1 MAYNWNDEQK
11 TIIESRG
18 HDLLISASA
27 GSGKTTVM
35 LERVKQLILIDRVP
49 VKRLVMLSF
58 NESIASEMKTKLYA
72 MLEDELLMGGRGY
85 ALNAFIEEQ
94 LENIDKANISTMDAF
109 ANKLIREYFDRLGL
123 DPSAVVGDEKEN
135 KNRLKKSVKAV
146 IKTAKESGDS
156 ELYELRN
163 KLGGEKNLIEAVL
176 KTYHYA
182 TVQSDPEGWLNGIN
196 NIYAKSIDSTG
207 LIGEYITKFK
217 AWYLSIADSLEE
229 LLTLAGAVADKA
241 IVPYIVVDL
250 VRRIATADKY
260 ADIYML
266 TRTDIPKQ
274 SYSKAIFGEYKSEIS
289 ALSKCLVEA
298 INSAAN
304 IFNVSPT
311 EAEELHRSVSADA
324 KKIGELALNTM
335 AEYRKVK
342 DSASVIDFSDMTYY
356 AAKLLKNDELA
367 DEIRARYDYVF
378 VDEYQDQNYIA
389 EYILSRISKDNLFT
403 VGDVKQSIYGFR
415 LAEPAIMINRTEC
428 FTADDRANNRSLAES
443 KAIRLNQNY
452 RSDKQILNA
461 VNSVFDIAMT
471 RELCGVEYRDT
482 ERFIPHADY
491 EDNGVEKFK
500 CIFFV
505 KGESDKVE
513 GSDAEN
519 EPIENVDGDTADEAA
534 KSTLFNPNKREKKA
548 KKVGIEDAE
557 GEYIADKIAELL
569 EKGIYDKDIGAIRP
583 LKLSDI
589 CILSRERMAE
599 NSELE
604 SVINVLLS
612 RGYPVDCSGVRRNK
626 EVKEVEIIIDMLRV
640 IDNSANDIPLAAALL
655 SVWGGFTS
663 AELYEIRR
671 ANPCLSFNQAVK
683 ASIGENDKLSQFFTL
698 IDRCRAELSRRKLAD
713 VVAMLVYDYGYENEL
728 ISDRVSLQRVQQFI
742 SSLEGY
748 SGTLSEYLA
757 TADSSI
763 EYESVPDSVES
774 HYIQT
779 NTIHKSKGLEYPIVF
794 LVGAGKQF
802 KLRNESIVTF
812 KGGIGI
818 NAFDHTTLA
827 KRNAFACDMLNLINR
842 EEERNEEMRLL
853 YVAMTRA
860 MNHLFVTGV
869 VSKKKSGVD
878 LYTLPNAVNCYKDWI
893 SNAVSAHS
901 LSANYIEV
909 LAVEAVDSAIIEKVE
924 LPLDITDA
932 KPAIDEYIY
941 KPYPYEKATRLGLKH
956 TVTELVSPYRYEDEL
971 VYKTANVNEEER
983 DVNKATRGTDY
994 HKILEHI
1001 DYSATTLSAV
1011 SAELERMV
1019 SSGILEREQLELVD
1033 RAEILKIMNS
1043 DIIKLARVT
1052 PHKREQ
1058 EFTLAVKASEYFDCD
1073 TDDEII
1079 VQGAIDLII
1088 MGEELIIVDFKKS
1101 NKSAQDLKEAYSLQ
1115 LKLYARAA
1123 REALGRPVDKML
1135 LYSISTGEIIEG

>member
-11 TIIESRG
+11 AIIESRG
-18 HDLLISASA
+18 HDLLVSASA

-72 MLEDELLMGGRGY
+72 MLEDELLTGGRGY

-146 IKTAKESGDS
+146 IKTAKESGDA

-182 TVQSDPEGWLNGIN
+182 TVQSDPEGWLNGVN

-217 AWYLSIADSLEE
+217 AWYMSVADSLEE
-229 LLTLAGAVADKA
+229 LLTLAGAAADKA
-241 IVPYIVVDL
+241 IVPYLVVDI

-260 ADIYML
+260 VDIYML

-304 IFNVSPT
+304 IFSASPT

-389 EYILSRISKDNLFT
+389 EYILSRISKNNLFT

-428 FTADDRANNRSLAES
+428 FTTDDCINNRKLADL

-500 CIFFV
+500 CVFFV
-505 KGESDKVE
+505 KGESEKIE
-513 GSDAEN
+513 GGDAEN
-519 EPIENVDGDTADEAA
+519 ELIENVDGGTADEMAEP
-534 KSTLFNPNKREKKA
+534 TLFNPNKREKKA
-548 KKVGIEDAE
+548 KKVGVSDAE
-557 GEYIADKIAELL
+557 GEYIADKIDELM
-569 EKGIYDKDIGAIRP
+569 KSGVFDKDLGAIRP

-599 NSELE
+599 DSELE

-655 SVWGGFTS
+655 SVWGGLTS
-663 AELYEIRR
+663 AELYEIRKR
-671 ANPCLSFNQAVK
+671 NPSLSFNEAVK
-683 ASIGENDKLSQFFTL
+683 ALIGANDKVTRFFTL
-698 IDRCRAELSRRKLAD
+698 IDRCRAELSRKKLAD
-713 VVAMLVYDYGYENEL
+713 IVAMLVYDYGYENEL
-728 ISDRVSLQRVQQFI
+728 VRDRVSLQRVQQFI

-802 KLRNESIVTF
+802 KLRTESIVTF

-818 NAFDHTTLA
+818 NAFDQTTLTR
-827 KRNAFACDMLNLINR
+827 RNAFACDMLNLIKR

-869 VSKKKSGVD
+869 VSKKKSAVD

-893 SNAVSAHS
+893 SNAVSARS
-901 LSANYIEV
+901 LSAHYVDV

-932 KPAIDEYIY
+932 KSVIDEYIY

-956 TVTELVSPYRYEDEL
+956 TVTELVSPYRYEDEF
-971 VYKTANVNEEER
+971 VYKTADVNEDER
-983 DVNKATRGTDY
+983 AVNKATRGTDY

-1033 RAEILKIMNS
+1033 REEILKIVNS
-1043 DIIKLARVT
+1043 DIIKLACVT
-1052 PHKREQ
+1052 PHRREQ

-1101 NKSAQDLKEAYSLQ
+1101 NKSAQDLKKAYSLQ

-1135 LYSISTGEIIEG
+1135 LYSISTGEIIEI

>member
-11 TIIESRG
+11 AIIESRG
-18 HDLLISASA
+18 HDLLVSASA

-35 LERVKQLILIDRVP
+35 LERVKQLILVDRVP

-72 MLEDELLMGGRGY
+72 MLEEQLLTGDKGY
-85 ALNAFIEEQ
+85 AVNVFIEEQ

-146 IKTAKESGDS
+146 IKNAKESGDS

-163 KLGGEKNLIEAVL
+163 KLGGDRNLTDAVL
-176 KTYHYA
+176 KAYYYA
-182 TVQSDPEGWLNGIN
+182 TVQSDPEGWLNSVD

-207 LIGEYITKFK
+207 LVSEYTERFK
-217 AWYLSIADSLEE
+217 AWYLSVADRLED
-229 LLTLAGAVADKA
+229 TLAIANVMRDKA
-241 IVPYIVVDL
+241 LVPYLVIDL
-250 VRRIATADKY
+250 VRRIATAEKY
-260 ADIYML
+260 ADIYL
-266 TRTDIPKQ
+266 ATRTDIPKP
-274 SYSKAIFGEYKSEIS
+274 SYKKAIFGEHKSEIS
-289 ALSKCLVEA
+289 ALTKSLIEA
-298 INSAAN
+298 IYSTAS
-304 IFNVSPT
+304 IFNLSPS
-311 EAEELHRSVSADA
+311 EAEELHRSVGADA
-324 KKIGELALNTM
+324 KKIGELALKTM
-335 AEYRKVK
+335 AEYRRVK
-342 DSASVIDFSDMTYY
+342 DASSVIDFSDMTYF
-356 AAKLLKNDELA
+356 AAKLLKNDDIA

-389 EYILSRISKDNLFT
+389 EYILSRISKGNLFT

-415 LAEPAIMINRTEC
+415 LAEPAIMISRTENFTVDDKNNNRTI
-428 FTADDRANNRSLAES
+428 AES

-452 RSDKQILNA
+452 RSDKLILNA

-471 RELCGVEYRDT
+471 RDLCDVEYRDT
-482 ERFIPHADY
+482 ERFVPHADY
-491 EDNGVEKFK
+491 TDNGVEKFK
-500 CIFFV
+500 CVFFM
-505 KGESDKVE
+505 KG
-513 GSDAEN
+513 DAEVSEECDTDTEKN
-519 EPIENVDGDTADEAA
+519 DGDTADETAEP
-534 KSTLFNPNKREKKA
+534 TLFNPNEREKKA
-548 KKVGIEDAE
+548 KKVGVSDAE
-557 GEYIADKIAELL
+557 GEYIADKIDELM
-569 EKGIYDKDIGAIRP
+569 KSGVFDKDLGTIRP

-589 CILSRERMAE
+589 CILSRERMADD
-599 NSELE
+599 SELE

-640 IDNSANDIPLAAALL
+640 IDNSADDIPLAAALL
-655 SVWGGFTS
+655 SVWGGLTS
-663 AELYEIRR
+663 AELYEIRK
-671 ANPCLSFNQAVK
+671 ANQSMPFNEAIK
-683 ASIGENDKLSQFFTL
+683 ATLGENDKVDRFFAV
-698 IDRCRAELSRRKLAD
+698 IERCRAELSRRKLAD

-728 ISDRVSLQRVQQFI
+728 VRDRVSLQRVQQFI

-748 SGTLSEYLA
+748 GGTLSEYLA

-818 NAFDHTTLA
+818 NAFDSATLT
-827 KRNAFACDMLNLINR
+827 RQNAFACDMLNIIKR

-901 LSANYIEV
+901 LSANYVEV

-956 TVTELVSPYRYEDEL
+956 TVTELVSPYRYEDEF
-971 VYKTANVNEEER
+971 VYKTTGVSEEER
-983 DVNKATRGTDY
+983 TVNKATRGTDY

-1019 SSGILEREQLELVD
+1019 SSGILDREQLELVD
-1033 RAEILKIMNS
+1033 RTEILNIMNS

-1052 PHKREQ
+1052 PHRREQ
-1058 EFTLAVKASEYFDCD
+1058 EFTLAVKAREFFDCD

-1101 NKSAQDLKEAYSLQ
+1101 NKSALDLKKAYSLQ

-1123 REALGRPVDKML
+1123 SEALGRPVSKML
-1135 LYSISTGEIIEG
+1135 LYSISTGEIIEI

>member
-18 HDLLISASA
+18 HDLLVSASA

-35 LERVKQLILIDRVP
+35 LERVKQLILIDHVP

-72 MLEDELLMGGRGY
+72 MLEDELLTGGRGY

-146 IKTAKESGDS
+146 IKTAKESGDA

-163 KLGGEKNLIEAVL
+163 KLGGEKNLIDAVL

-182 TVQSDPEGWLNGIN
+182 TVQSDPEGWLNGVN

-217 AWYLSIADSLEE
+217 AWYMSVADSLEE
-229 LLTLAGAVADKA
+229 FLTLAGAAADKA
-241 IVPYIVVDL
+241 IVPYLVVDL

-298 INSAAN
+298 VNSVAS
-304 IFNVSPT
+304 IFNASPS

-415 LAEPAIMINRTEC
+415 LAEPAIMISRTGN
-428 FTADDRANNRSLAES
+428 FTADDKNNNRTLAES

-452 RSDKQILNA
+452 RSDKQILNV

-471 RELCGVEYRDT
+471 RYLCGVEYRDT

-500 CIFFV
+500 CVFFV
-505 KGESDKVE
+505 KGESNKVE

-519 EPIENVDGDTADEAA
+519 ELIENVDGDTADETAEP
-534 KSTLFNPNKREKKA
+534 TLFNPNKREKKA
-548 KKVGIEDAE
+548 KKVGVSDAE
-557 GEYIADKIAELL
+557 GEYIADKIDELM
-569 EKGIYDKDIGAIRP
+569 KSGVFDKDLGAIRP

-612 RGYPVDCSGVRRNK
+612 RGYPVDCSGIRRNK

-640 IDNSANDIPLAAALL
+640 IDNSADDIPLAAALL
-655 SVWGGFTS
+655 SVWGGLTS
-663 AELYEIRR
+663 AELYAIRR
-671 ANPCLSFNQAVK
+671 INPSIPFNEAIK
-683 ASIGENDKLSQFFTL
+683 ATLGENEKVDRFFA
-698 IDRCRAELSRRKLAD
+698 IIKRCRAELSRRKLAD

-728 ISDRVSLQRVQQFI
+728 MSDRVSLQRVQQFI

-818 NAFDHTTLA
+818 NAFDQTTLT
-827 KRNAFACDMLNLINR
+827 RQNAFACDMLNLIKR

-893 SNAVSAHS
+893 SNAVSARS
-901 LSANYIEV
+901 LSANFVEV
-909 LAVEAVDSAIIEKVE
+909 LAVEAVDSAITEKVE

-932 KPAIDEYIY
+932 KSVIDEYIY

-956 TVTELVSPYRYEDEL
+956 TVTELVSPYRYEDEF
-971 VYKTANVNEEER
+971 VYKTADVNEEER
-983 DVNKATRGTDY
+983 SVNKAVRGTDY

-1011 SAELERMV
+1011 TAELERMV

-1058 EFTLAVKASEYFDCD
+1058 EFTLAVKASEFFDCD

-1101 NKSAQDLKEAYSLQ
+1101 NKSAEALKKAYSLQ
-1115 LKLYARAA
+1115 LKLYAKAA
-1123 REALGRPVDKML
+1123 SESLGRPVDKML
-1135 LYSISTGEIIEG
+1135 LYSISTGEIIKI

>member
-11 TIIESRG
+11 AIIESRG
-18 HDLLISASA
+18 HDLLVSASA

-35 LERVKQLILIDRVP
+35 LERVKQLILIDHVP

-72 MLEDELLMGGRGY
+72 MLEDELLTGGRGY

-146 IKTAKESGDS
+146 IKNAKELGDA

-182 TVQSDPEGWLNGIN
+182 TVQSDPEGWLNGVN

-217 AWYLSIADSLEE
+217 AWYMSVADSLEE
-229 LLTLAGAVADKA
+229 FLTLAGAAADKA
-241 IVPYIVVDL
+241 IVPYLVVDL

-289 ALSKCLVEA
+289 ALTKSLIEA
-298 INSAAN
+298 INSTAN
-304 IFNVSPT
+304 IFSVSPT

-335 AEYRKVK
+335 AEYRRVK

-356 AAKLLKNDELA
+356 AAKLLKDDELA

-415 LAEPAIMINRTEC
+415 LAEPAIMISRTEN
-428 FTADDRANNRSLAES
+428 FTTDDKNNNSTLADL

-471 RELCGVEYRDT
+471 REFCGVEYRDT

-500 CIFFV
+500 CVFFV

-519 EPIENVDGDTADEAA
+519 ELIENIDGDTADETAEP
-534 KSTLFNPNKREKKA
+534 TLFNPNKREKKA
-548 KKVGIEDAE
+548 KKVGVSDAE
-557 GEYIADKIAELL
+557 GEYIADKIDELM
-569 EKGIYDKDIGAIRP
+569 KSGVFDKDLGAIRP

-599 NSELE
+599 SSELE

-640 IDNSANDIPLAAALL
+640 IDNSADDIPLAAALL
-655 SVWGGFTS
+655 SVWGGLTS
-663 AELYEIRR
+663 AELYEIRKK
-671 ANPCLSFNQAVK
+671 NPFLSFNEAIK
-683 ASIGENDKLSQFFTL
+683 ATLGENEKVDRFFA
-698 IDRCRAELSRRKLAD
+698 IIKRCRTELSRRKLAD

-728 ISDRVSLQRVQQFI
+728 MSDRVSLQRVQQFI

-812 KGGIGI
+812 KGGVGI
-818 NAFDHTTLA
+818 NAFDQTTLTR
-827 KRNAFACDMLNLINR
+827 RNAFACDMLNLIKR

-893 SNAVSAHS
+893 SNAVSARS
-901 LSANYIEV
+901 LSANFVEV
-909 LAVEAVDSAIIEKVE
+909 LSVEAVDSAIIEKVE

-956 TVTELVSPYRYEDEL
+956 TVTELVSPYRYEDEF
-971 VYKTANVNEEER
+971 VYKTADVNEEER
-983 DVNKATRGTDY
+983 DVNKAVRGTDY

-1011 SAELERMV
+1011 TAELERMV
-1019 SSGILEREQLELVD
+1019 AAGILEREQLELMD

-1088 MGEELIIVDFKKS
+1088 MGDELIIVDFKKS
-1101 NKSAQDLKEAYSLQ
+1101 NKSAEDLKKAYSLQ

-1135 LYSISTGEIIEG
+1135 LYSISTGEIIKI

>member
-1 MAYNWNDEQK
+1 MAYNWNEEQK
-11 TIIESRG
+11 AIIDSRG
-18 HDLLISASA
+18 HDLLVSASA

-72 MLEDELLMGGRGY
+72 MLEDELLTGGRGY

-146 IKTAKESGDS
+146 IKAAKESGDA

-182 TVQSDPEGWLNGIN
+182 TVQSDPEGWLNGVN

-217 AWYLSIADSLEE
+217 EWYSSIADSLEE
-229 LLTLAGAVADKA
+229 LLILSGAVADKA
-241 IVPYIVVDL
+241 TVPYLVIDI

-260 ADIYML
+260 ANIYML
-266 TRTDIPKQ
+266 TRTNIPKQ

-298 INSAAN
+298 VNSVAS
-304 IFNVSPT
+304 IFNASPA

-324 KKIGELALNTM
+324 KKIGELALMTM

-342 DSASVIDFSDMTYY
+342 DNASVIDFSDMTYY

-367 DEIRARYDYVF
+367 EEIRARYDYVF

-389 EYILSRISKDNLFT
+389 EYILSQISRDNLFT

-415 LAEPAIMINRTEC
+415 LAEPAIMICRTENFVKDDHNNNRTL
-428 FTADDRANNRSLAES
+428 TDL
-443 KAIRLNQNY
+443 KAIHLNQNY

-491 EDNGVEKFK
+491 EDNGVDKFK
-500 CIFFV
+500 CVFFV
-505 KGESDKVE
+505 KGESEKIE
-513 GSDAEN
+513 GGDTEN
-519 EPIENVDGDTADEAA
+519 ELIETVDGDTADETAGP
-534 KSTLFNPNKREKKA
+534 TLFNPNNREKKA
-548 KKVGIEDAE
+548 KKVGVSDAE
-557 GEYIADKIAELL
+557 GEYIADKIDELM
-569 EKGIYDKDIGAIRP
+569 KSGVFDKDLGAIRP

-599 NSELE
+599 SSELE

-640 IDNSANDIPLAAALL
+640 IDNSADDIPLAAALL
-655 SVWGGFTS
+655 SVWGGLTS
-663 AELYEIRR
+663 AELYEIRKK
-671 ANPCLSFNQAVK
+671 NPSLAFNEAVK
-683 ASIGENDKLSQFFTL
+683 ATIVANDKLAKFFAL
-698 IDRCRAELSRRKLAD
+698 IERCRAELSRRKLAD

-818 NAFDHTTLA
+818 NAFDQTTLT
-827 KRNAFACDMLNLINR
+827 RQNAFACDMLNLIKR

-901 LSANYIEV
+901 LSANYVEV
-909 LAVEAVDSAIIEKVE
+909 LAVEAVDSAITEKVE

-932 KPAIDEYIY
+932 KSVIDEYIY

-956 TVTELVSPYRYEDEL
+956 TVTELVSPYRYEDEF
-971 VYKTANVNEEER
+971 VYKTADVNEEER
-983 DVNKATRGTDY
+983 SVNKAVRGTDY

-1058 EFTLAVKASEYFDCD
+1058 EFTLAVKASEFFDCD

-1101 NKSAQDLKEAYSLQ
+1101 NKSVKDLKKAYSLQ

-1123 REALGRPVDKML
+1123 SEALGRPVDKML
-1135 LYSISTGEIIEG
+1135 LYSISTGEIIEI

>member
-1 MAYNWNDEQK
+1 MAYNWNEEQK
-11 TIIESRG
+11 AIIDSRG
-18 HDLLISASA
+18 HDLLVSASA

-72 MLEDELLMGGRGY
+72 MLEAELLTGGRGY

-109 ANKLIREYFDRLGL
+109 ANRLIREYFDRLGL

-146 IKTAKESGDS
+146 IKNAKESGDS

-163 KLGGEKNLIEAVL
+163 KLGGEKNLIDVVL

-182 TVQSDPEGWLNGIN
+182 TVQSDPEGWLNAVD
-196 NIYAKSIDSTG
+196 NIYSKSIDSTG
-207 LIGEYITKFK
+207 LIGEYITRFK
-217 AWYLSIADSLEE
+217 AWYLSVADNLEE
-229 LLTLAGAVADKA
+229 LLSLSGAAADKA
-241 IVPYIVVDL
+241 TVPYLVIDL
-250 VRRIATADKY
+250 VRRIATSEKY

-274 SYSKAIFGEYKSEIS
+274 SYTKAIFGEYKSEIS
-289 ALSKCLVEA
+289 ALTKCLIEA
-298 INSAAN
+298 IYNTSI
-304 IFNVSPT
+304 IFNASPS
-311 EAEELHRSVSADA
+311 EAEELHRLVSEDA

-335 AEYRKVK
+335 VEYRKVK

-356 AAKLLKNDELA
+356 AAKLLKNDEIA

-389 EYILSRISKDNLFT
+389 EYILSRISRDNLFT

-415 LAEPAIMINRTEC
+415 LAEPAIMISRTES
-428 FTADDRANNRSLAES
+428 FVKDDRNNNRALNES

-500 CIFFV
+500 CVFFV
-505 KGESDKVE
+505 KGESEKIE

-519 EPIENVDGDTADEAA
+519 ELIETVDGDIADETAEP
-534 KSTLFNPNKREKKA
+534 TLFNPNKREKKA
-548 KKVGIEDAE
+548 KKLGVSDAE
-557 GEYIADKIAELL
+557 GEYIADKIDELM
-569 EKGIYDKDIGAIRP
+569 KSGVFDKDLGAIRP

-599 NSELE
+599 DSELE

-612 RGYPVDCSGVRRNK
+612 RGYPVDCSGVRKNK

-640 IDNSANDIPLAAALL
+640 IDNSADDIPLAAALL
-655 SVWGGFTS
+655 SVWGGLTS
-663 AELYEIRR
+663 AELYEIRKK
-671 ANPCLSFNQAVK
+671 NPSLPFNEAVK
-683 ASIGENDKLSQFFTL
+683 ALIGANDKVTRFYTL
-698 IDRCRAELSRRKLAD
+698 IDRCRAELSRNKLAD
-713 VVAMLVYDYGYENEL
+713 IVAMLVYDYGYENEL
-728 ISDRVSLQRVQQFI
+728 MSDRVSLQRVQQFLL
-742 SSLEGY
+742 SLEGY
-748 SGTLSEYLA
+748 GGTLSEYLS

-779 NTIHKSKGLEYPIVF
+779 NTIHRSKGLEYPIVF

-818 NAFDHTTLA
+818 NAFDSATLTR
-827 KRNAFACDMLNLINR
+827 RNVFACDMLNLIKR
-842 EEERNEEMRLL
+842 EDERNEEMRLL

-860 MNHLFVTGV
+860 KNHLFITGV
-869 VSKKKSGVD
+869 VPKKKSGID

-893 SNAVSAHS
+893 SNAVSARS
-901 LSANYIEV
+901 LSPNLVEV
-909 LAVEAVDSAIIEKVE
+909 LTVEPRETGIVEKIE

-932 KPAIDEYIY
+932 KPVIDEYIY

-956 TVTELVSPYRYEDEL
+956 TVTELVSPYRYEDEF
-971 VYKTANVNEEER
+971 VYKTADVNEEER
-983 DVNKATRGTDY
+983 AVNKAMRGTDY

-1001 DYSATTLSAV
+1001 DYSATTLSTV
-1011 SAELERMV
+1011 TAELERMV

-1033 RAEILKIMNS
+1033 REEILKIVNS

-1101 NKSAQDLKEAYSLQ
+1101 NKSAEELKEAYSLQ

-1135 LYSISTGEIIEG
+1135 LYSISTGEIIEI

>member
-1 MAYNWNDEQK
+1 MAYNWNEEQK
-11 TIIESRG
+11 AIIDSRG
-18 HDLLISASA
+18 HDLLVSASA

-72 MLEDELLMGGRGY
+72 MLEDELLTGGRGY
-85 ALNAFIEEQ
+85 ALNAFVEEQ
-94 LENIDKANISTMDAF
+94 LDNIDKANISTMDAF

-146 IKTAKESGDS
+146 IKNAKESGDA

-163 KLGGEKNLIEAVL
+163 KLGGEKNLIDAVL

-182 TVQSDPEGWLNGIN
+182 TVQSDPEGWLNAVN

-229 LLTLAGAVADKA
+229 LLILSGAVADKA
-241 IVPYIVVDL
+241 IVPYIVIDL

-298 INSAAN
+298 VNSVAS
-304 IFNVSPT
+304 IFNASPA

-335 AEYRKVK
+335 VEYRKVK
-342 DSASVIDFSDMTYY
+342 DNASVIDFSDMTYY

-367 DEIRARYDYVF
+367 EEIRARYDYVF

-389 EYILSRISKDNLFT
+389 EYILSRISRDNLFT

-415 LAEPAIMINRTEC
+415 LAEPAIMISRTEN
-428 FTADDRANNRSLAES
+428 FVKDDHNNNCTLTDL
-443 KAIRLNQNY
+443 KAIHLNQNY

-491 EDNGVEKFK
+491 EDNGVDKFK
-500 CIFFV
+500 CVFFV
-505 KGESDKVE
+505 KG
-513 GSDAEN
+513 
-519 EPIENVDGDTADEAA
+519 DTANSEEIEDNDSEICGEAA
-534 KSTLFNPNKREKKA
+534 DSELFNPNKREKKP
-548 KKVGIEDAE
+548 KNVGIKDAE
-557 GEYIADKIAELL
+557 GEYIADKIAELI
-569 EKGIYDKDIGAIRP
+569 KTGIYDKDIGAIRP
-583 LKLSDI
+583 LKFSDI
-589 CILSRERMAE
+589 CILSRDRMTE
-599 NSELE
+599 DSELE

-612 RGYPVDCSGVRRNK
+612 RGYPVDCSGVRKNK
-626 EVKEVEIIIDMLRV
+626 EVKEVELIIDMLRV

-655 SVWGGFTS
+655 SVWGGLTS
-663 AELYEIRR
+663 AELYEIRKK
-671 ANPCLSFNQAVK
+671 NPSLPFNEAVK
-683 ASIGENDKLSQFFTL
+683 ATIVANDKLAKFFAL
-698 IDRCRAELSRRKLAD
+698 IEKCRAVLSRRKLVD
-713 VVAMLVYDYGYENEL
+713 VVAMLVYDYDYENEL
-728 ISDRVSLQRVQQFI
+728 MSDRVSLQRVQQFI

-779 NTIHKSKGLEYPIVF
+779 NTIHRSKGLEYPIVF

-818 NAFDHTTLA
+818 NAFDSATLTR
-827 KRNAFACDMLNLINR
+827 RNAFACDMLNLIKR
-842 EEERNEEMRLL
+842 EEQRNEEMRLL

-860 MNHLFVTGV
+860 KNHLFITGV
-869 VSKKKSGVD
+869 VPKKKSGID

-893 SNAVSAHS
+893 SNAVSARS
-901 LSANYIEV
+901 LSANYVEV

-956 TVTELVSPYRYEDEL
+956 TVTELVSPYRYEDEF
-971 VYKTANVNEEER
+971 VYKTADVNEEER

-1001 DYSATTLSAV
+1001 DYSATTLSTV
-1011 SAELERMV
+1011 TAELERMV
-1019 SSGILEREQLELVD
+1019 SSGILEREQLKLVD

-1101 NKSAQDLKEAYSLQ
+1101 NKSAQDLKKAYSLQ

-1123 REALGRPVDKML
+1123 SESLGRPVDKML
-1135 LYSISTGEIIEG
+1135 LYSISTGEIIEI